1 MLMMLIDRRSI
12 APKQKAT
19 LTRSNSAPTKRTAV
33 PNKGSGKRTLV
44 DVLDEDLAAKRMKP
58 NQASS
63 STNGTLFTYSQ
74 FFPFPSN
81 SKNHVEQSI
90 DDLMPRP
97 SRTTYVPCDKEN
109 LPDHAV
115 DNVTVLNESE
125 EFLAEPPDP
134 VAQEDG
140 YLSPSPS
147 YFRSATPDLSS
158 PVRPYSP
165 ARCSHGGDDFGADII
180 SSPTV
185 VRATTQQNLL
195 PKKETVNV
203 LVRETPPPM
212 ADVTTA
218 DEIEGPDL
226 RDVLGLEARGDTDE
240 DRITTSSSS
249 TSGPITPEES
259 GMHDEIDVDESIEED
274 IVTDACARAKRTE
287 IVANGWWNKWARSK
301 ELRPS
306 AVRICDCYCI

>member
-1 MLMMLIDRRSI
+1 MMMFIDHRSI

-19 LTRSNSAPTKRTAV
+19 LTRSNSAPTKRTAM
-33 PNKGSGKRTLV
+33 PRKGSGKRTLV
-44 DVLDEDLAAKRMKP
+44 DVLDEDLAVKRMKP

-63 STNGTLFTYSQ
+63 STNGALFTHSR
-74 FFPFPSN
+74 FFPSPSN
-81 SKNHVEQSI
+81 PKSHAEQSV

-97 SRTTYVPCDKEN
+97 SRTTYMPCEKEN
-109 LPDHAV
+109 LSDHAV
-115 DNVTVLNESE
+115 DNVTVVDESE

-165 ARCSHGGDDFGADII
+165 ARCSHGGDDFGVDII

-185 VRATTQQNLL
+185 LRATTQQRLL
-195 PKKETVNV
+195 PKKERVNI

-212 ADVTTA
+212 ADVAAA

-226 RDVLGLEARGDTDE
+226 RDVLCIEARDDTDE
-240 DRITTSSSS
+240 DGITTSSSS

-259 GMHDEIDVDESIEED
+259 GVHDEIDVDESIEED
-274 IVTDACARAKRTE
+274 IVTDACARAKLTE
-287 IVANGWWNKWARSK
+287 IVANGWWNKWARTK

-306 AVRICDCYCI
+306 VVRIRDCYRI